1 MRFSPK
7 GIAGVVAG
15 AGLAAMSLTA
25 CGTTADSN
33 DSADGGDCNV
43 TLAFLGPKTGDY
55 ANLGINIVNG
65 AKVALEEY
73 NEGDP
78 KCKVKIEDFD
88 SQGDPEKAKPLAT
101 KIIGDKD
108 IVGVMGPT
116 FSGES
121 DATGPAFAEAGLVTV
136 SSSATNPDL
145 TTHGWD
151 TFHRILGNDALQ
163 APAAAKFLTDTLK
176 AKKVMVVDDASEYGK
191 GLGDGIR
198 KALGATATA
207 TDQIQQK
214 QTDFSAT
221 VTKAKASGTDALY
234 FAGYYGEAGLLAKQL
249 KQGGYKGTFVSGD
262 GSLDPGFIE
271 SASGAANVEGAY
283 LTCPCLWATGD
294 WAAKYK
300 KINGTDPGTY
310 SGEGYDVANIFLQGI
325 EAGNT
330 DRESLLK
337 WVNDYDADGYTKHI
351 KFDKSGEV
359 ANAAVY
365 AYQIKG
371 GEIQP
376 GTEIK

>member
-1 MRFSPK
+1 VRFSSK
-7 GIAGVVAG
+7 GIAGLVAG

-25 CGTTADSN
+25 CGTTAEN
-33 DSADGGDCNV
+33 GGTADGGDCSV
-43 TLAFLGPKTGDY
+43 KLAFLGPMTGDY
-55 ANLGINIVNG
+55 ANLGINIING

-73 NEGDP
+73 NETDP
-78 KCKVKIEDFD
+78 ECEVEIEEFD

-101 KIIGDKD
+101 KIIGDED

-198 KALGATATA
+198 KALGDVATES
-207 TDQIQQK
+207 DQVQQK

-262 GSLDPGFIE
+262 GTLDPGFIE
-271 SASGAANVEGAY
+271 GAGAAANGSY
-283 LTCPCLWATGD
+283 LTCPCLWATGE
-294 WAAKYK
+294 WADKYK
-300 KINGTDPGTY
+300 EVNGTEPGTY
-310 SGEGYDVANIFLQGI
+310 SGEGYDVANVFLQGI
-325 EAGNT
+325 AEGHT
-330 DRESLLK
+330 DRESLLE
-337 WVNDYDADGYTKHI
+337 WVNEYDADGVK
-351 KFDKSGEV
+351 D
-359 ANAAVY
+359 
-365 AYQIKG
+365 
-371 GEIQP
+371 GEIQA
-376 GTEIK
+376 GVEIK